1 MPSSLTSA
9 EDPTPGGRGGAW
21 VVAQFALM
29 GALVAAGFLPPA
41 WPDQVDL
48 PLSLA
53 GIVLVPA
60 GGALAL
66 WAARLLGRSLTVF
79 PKPVEAGLVTRGPFA
94 VVRHP
99 IYTGGLVLFSG
110 YALLT
115 SVPALAL
122 TAALAVLWAG
132 KLRVEERLLAAVYD
146 GYPAYC
152 ERIRWRLVPLMY

>member
-1 MPSSLTSA
+1 
-9 EDPTPGGRGGAW
+9 
-21 VVAQFALM
+21 M
-29 GALVAAGFLPPA
+29 GAIVAASFLPPA
-41 WPDQVDL
+41 WPDRADR

-60 GGALAL
+60 GAAFAG
-66 WAARLLGRSLTVF
+66 WAARTLGRSLSPF
-79 PKPVEAGLVTRGPFA
+79 PKPVEAGLVTSGPFA

-99 IYTGGLVLFSG
+99 IYTGGLAFFSG
-110 YALLT
+110 FSLIA

-132 KLRVEERLLAAVYD
+132 KLRVEERLLAGAYD

-152 ERIRWRLVPLMY
+152 ERVRWRLIPFVY